1 MIEEK
6 SLHNHEFFMER
17 CLELATNGMGYVAP
31 NPMVGSVIVCND
43 RIIGEGFHQKYGMS
57 HAEVNAIHSVK
68 DHSLL
73 KDSTLYV
80 NLEPCAHMGKTPP
93 CSDLIIGKKIPRVVI
108 GISDP
113 NSLVAGKGIEKL
125 RKSGVEVTDQILPVQ
140 CRELNKRFFT
150 YHQKKKPY
158 IILKWAQTSDGFM
171 DVIRKSGDAVGVNW
185 ISNSTSR
192 KLVHK
197 WRSEEQAIMTGTN
210 TIIYDD
216 PALTVRLWKGNSP
229 LRIIIDRNLRI
240 PRSAKVLNHEV
251 PTIIFNDSI
260 TKTEENTEYI
270 RLKNKTD
277 AIKQIL
283 DEMYRREILS
293 VIVEGGK
300 RLLESFLENEVWDE
314 ARVLIGKKKF
324 SSGLKAPEIQTLPVN
339 IEQILDDN
347 LHIYTNNSNY
357 EFIQ

>member
-1 MIEEK
+1 MIEEE

-17 CLELATNGMGYVAP
+17 CLELAANGLGYVAP
-31 NPMVGSVIVCND
+31 NPMVGSVVVCD
-43 RIIGEGFHQKYGMS
+43 DQIIGEGFHQKYGMS
-57 HAEVNAIHSVK
+57 HAEVNAIQSVK
-68 DHSLL
+68 DQSLL
-73 KDSTLYV
+73 KNSTLYV

-93 CSDLIIGKKIPRVVI
+93 CTDLIIEKGIPKVVI

-125 RKSGVEVTDQILPVQ
+125 RKSGIKVIDQVLPTQ

-150 YHQKKKPY
+150 YHEKKRPY

-171 DVIRKSGDAVGVNW
+171 DVIRKPGDAVGVNW

-197 WRSEEQAIMTGTN
+197 WRAEEQAIFAGTN

-216 PALTVRLWKGNSP
+216 PELTLRLWKGNSP
-229 LRIIIDRNLRI
+229 VRIILDRNLRI
-240 PRSAKVLNHEV
+240 PQSAKVFNNAA
-251 PTIIFNDSI
+251 PTLIFNNSI
-260 TKTEENTEYI
+260 TKIAGNTEF
-270 RLKNKTD
+270 
-277 AIKQIL
+277 IKLEIKSDPLRQIFN
-283 DEMYRREILS
+283 EMYNRGILS

-300 RLLESFLENEVWDE
+300 RLLESFLEKDTWDE

-324 SSGLKAPEIQTLPVN
+324 NNGLKAPEIQVPAMFQEAIV
-339 IEQILDDN
+339 DDN
-347 LHIYTNNSNY
+347 LHVYMNSSK
-357 EFIQ
+357 